1 MKNTTLYIVDDEATI
16 RDALALLTS
25 MAGFSVSV
33 FSNAED
39 FLTVIDTDSTGCVI
53 LDIYL
58 GGISGLQ
65 VLEQIKELAPRLT
78 CIVITAHGDVHT
90 ARQSFLSGAV
100 DFIEKP
106 YDPQELMKALQAAML
121 RVSRQPKQNGPPS
134 GDLTPREA
142 EVLKHLLK
150 GESNKEIASLLQ
162 ISPRTVEVHKSRVL
176 EKLGHSSVIDL
187 IRSTLLNGQ
196 APRLD

>member
-1 MKNTTLYIVDDEATI
+1 MKNTNLYIIDDEAAI
-16 RDALALLTS
+16 RDALALFTS

-39 FLTVIDTDSTGCVI
+39 FLSVINTDSTGCVI

-58 GGISGLQ
+58 GGMSGLQ
-65 VLEQIKELAPRLT
+65 MLEQIKERAPHLA
-78 CIVITAHGDVHT
+78 CIVITAHGDVRT
-90 ARQSFLSGAV
+90 ARQAFLLGAL

-106 YDPQELMKALQAAML
+106 YDPQELMNTLQAVML
-121 RVSRQPKQNGPPS
+121 RVKRKPKQNSPQS

-142 EVLKHLLK
+142 EVRNHLLEGK
-150 GESNKEIASLLQ
+150 SNKEIASLLQ
-162 ISPRTVEVHKSRVL
+162 ISPRTIEVHKSRVL

-187 IRSTLLNGQ
+187 IRSTLLNG
-196 APRLD
+196 

>member
-1 MKNTTLYIVDDEATI
+1 MKNTNLYIVDDEAAI
-16 RDALALLTS
+16 RDALALFTS

-58 GGISGLQ
+58 GGMSGLQ
-65 VLEQIKELAPRLT
+65 VLEQVKELAPSLA

-106 YDPQELMKALQAAML
+106 YDPQELMNALQAAML
-121 RVSRQPKQNGPPS
+121 RVSRQPKKNNPQLS
-134 GDLTPREA
+134 DLTPREA
-142 EVLKHLLK
+142 EVRNHLLQGK
-150 GESNKEIASLLQ
+150 SNKEIASLLQ

-176 EKLGHSSVIDL
+176 EKLGQSNVIDL
-187 IRSTLLNGQ
+187 IRSTLLN
-196 APRLD
+196 R

>member
-1 MKNTTLYIVDDEATI
+1 LKNTNLYIVDDEAAI
-16 RDALALLTS
+16 RDALALFTS

-33 FSNAED
+33 FSSAED

-58 GGISGLQ
+58 GGMSGLQ
-65 VLEQIKELAPRLT
+65 VLEQVKERAPRLA

-90 ARQSFLSGAV
+90 ARQSFLLGAV

-106 YDPQELMKALQAAML
+106 YDPQELMTALQAAML
-121 RVSRQPKQNGPPS
+121 RVSRQPKQNTPQLS
-134 GDLTPREA
+134 DLTPREA
-142 EVLKHLLK
+142 EVRNHLLH
-150 GESNKEIASLLQ
+150 GETNKEIASLLQ

-187 IRSTLLNGQ
+187 IQSTLLNG
-196 APRLD
+196 

>member
-1 MKNTTLYIVDDEATI
+1 MQTSLKNTSLYIVDDEAAI

-58 GGISGLQ
+58 GGMSGLQ
-65 VLEQIKELAPRLT
+65 VLKQVKERAPNLA

-90 ARQSFLSGAV
+90 ARQAFLSGAV

-106 YDPQELMKALQAAML
+106 YDPQELMNALQAAKL
-121 RVSRQPKQNGPPS
+121 RVSRQPKQNSPQS
-134 GDLTPREA
+134 SDLTPREA
-142 EVLKHLLK
+142 EVRNHLLLGK
-150 GESNKEIASLLQ
+150 SNKEIASLLQ

-176 EKLGHSSVIDL
+176 EKLGQSSVIDL
-187 IRSTLLNGQ
+187 IRSTLLNG
-196 APRLD
+196 